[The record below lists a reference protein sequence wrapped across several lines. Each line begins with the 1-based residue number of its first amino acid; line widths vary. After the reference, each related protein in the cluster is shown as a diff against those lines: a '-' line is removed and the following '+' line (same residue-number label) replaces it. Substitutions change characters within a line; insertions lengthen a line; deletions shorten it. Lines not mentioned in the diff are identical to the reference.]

1 MKKTY
6 LLFGMMFF
14 GLFLMAQEYTSKY
27 NATHGI
33 IKDNSPAQ
41 ANTQPKDALVTFFSE
56 DFEGGD
62 LATAGWTALDVD
74 GDTYFWEFWCTST
87 TTHGGTCALV
97 SQSWDGAPLTP
108 NNYAITP
115 QINLTTASGTVF
127 LEWYVRAQDQTWPS
141 EHYDVKI
148 STTGTAAANFTT
160 QLFHET
166 VLAAGPELNLY
177 WKRTVD
183 LSAYAGQNVY
193 IAFIHTNCTDMFRIN
208 IDDVSVYENTI
219 TDAGITDVVAPNNG
233 SSCSLGAAEPVT
245 ITIFNYGGAAITGFP
260 VTYSI
265 NGGTP
270 VTETVSSSIAPA
282 TSYDYTFTQTAD
294 VSALGYYT
302 ISANVNLTADS
313 DGSNNNYADVFSN
326 TDSYIDVAV
335 NSDDQGGQ
343 SWEILNTSN
352 DVIGVHG
359 AYQWNITE
367 STRVCV
373 IDNDCYTFNWFGGTS
388 NTVTISYNGV
398 QQNQTVATGDY
409 SVYAIGGNCLALD
422 ATLASLTF
430 PNYTL
435 PSTNV
440 NITGTVQNIGTTNIT
455 SYSVSYT
462 IDGGASVGTFN
473 VTGINL
479 ATGGTHNFTHDVPFN
494 TAVEATYN
502 IEVTI
507 LNVNGGTD
515 GNTANNVLS
524 KAILVTSS
532 LMQRLVVWEEFSTE
546 SCPNCPPVMDA
557 ILAYEAT
564 QANMIM
570 MTHHSGYYTD
580 FLTIPESE
588 DPGMMEFYNDGGGS
602 YAPAGMADRY
612 YNGLDNDGDGTDDP
626 GPVFWP
632 GSGYGETA
640 IDTRVAEPAFVSV
653 LLNGSYNSSTNA
665 LNLTVSG
672 NFLTTFTGSY
682 GVSVWICQ
690 NNIQESATGQ
700 SGATTSPWIHQHSV
714 RDVLSGVW
722 GDQIT
727 TPTTAGSNY
736 SKTYNFTVPGAWV
749 EADCYIVAFVN
760 KINAANV
767 NDRDIQNAGTVELL
781 NIVTGNQEYILE
793 NNIHIYPNPTSG
805 LIKFLNVENATIDI
819 YNTLGEVVTSVNSNT
834 SYQQIDLSTFDNGTY
849 IVKIVNEG
857 NVITRKIVLEK

>member
-1 MKKTY
+1 MI
-6 LLFGMMFF
+6 LMLMVF
-14 GLFLMAQEYTSKY
+14 GLSVFAQKYTSKQ
-27 NATHGI
+27 NAINGI
-33 IKDNSPAQ
+33 TKDNSVVQP
-41 ANTQPKDALVTFFSE
+41 NTQPKEATVTFFSE

-62 LATAGWTALDVD
+62 MAAAGWTALDVD
-74 GDTYFWEFWCTST
+74 GDTYFWDFWCAST

-97 SQSWDGAPLTP
+97 SQSWDGSPLTP
-108 NNYAITP
+108 NNFAITP

-141 EHYDVKI
+141 EHYDVKV

-160 QLFHET
+160 QLYHET
-166 VLAAGPELNLY
+166 VLAAGPEVNLY

-183 LSAYAGQNVY
+183 LSAYAGQNIY

-219 TDAGITDVVAPNNG
+219 IDAGIIDVVAPNNG

-270 VTETVSSSIAPA
+270 VTETVSASIAPA
-282 TSYDYTFTQTAD
+282 TSYDYTFTQTAN

-326 TDSYIDVAV
+326 TDSYIDVV
-335 NSDDQGGQ
+335 VQSDAAGGQ
-343 SWEILNTSN
+343 SWEIVNTSN
-352 DVIGVHG
+352 DIIGSHA

-388 NTVTISYNGV
+388 NTVTVSYDGV
-398 QQNQTVATGDY
+398 QVDQTTATGDY
-409 SVYAIGGNCLALD
+409 SVYAMGGNCLSLD
-422 ATLASLTF
+422 AALISLNY
-430 PNYTL
+430 PVYTL

-440 NITGTVQNIGTTNIT
+440 NITGTIQNLGTTNIT

-462 IDGGASVGTFN
+462 IDGGASVGTYN
-473 VTGINL
+473 VTGINV
-479 ATGGTHNFTHDVPFN
+479 ATGGTHDFTHNIPFN
-494 TAVEATYN
+494 QSTEATYDV
-502 IEVTI
+502 EVTI
-507 LNVNGGTD
+507 SNVNGGAD
-515 GNTANNVLS
+515 GNTANNVLD

-557 ILAYEAT
+557 ILAYELT
-564 QANMIM
+564 QPNMVM

-580 FLTIPESE
+580 FLTITESE
-588 DPGMMEFYNDGGGS
+588 DPGMMEMFNDGGS
-602 YAPAGMADRY
+602 TYAPAGMADRY
-612 YNGLDNDGDGTDDP
+612 YNGLDNDGDGTNEP

-632 GSGYGETA
+632 GSGYGEAA
-640 IDTRVAEPAFVSV
+640 IDTRAAEPAFVSV
-653 LLNGSYNSSTNA
+653 NINGSYNSSTNA
-665 LNLTVSG
+665 LSVTVHG
-672 NFLTTFTGSY
+672 DFLTTFTGTY
-682 GVSVWICQ
+682 GVSLWICE

-714 RDVLSGVW
+714 RDVLSNVW
-722 GDQIT
+722 GDLIT
-727 TPTTAGSNY
+727 TPTTAGSTY
-736 SKTYNFTVPGAWV
+736 TKTYTLTVPGTWV
-749 EADCYIVAFVN
+749 EANCYIVALVN
-760 KINAANV
+760 KINAGNV
-767 NDRDIQNAGTVELL
+767 NDRAIQNAGTVDLL
-781 NIVTGNQEYILE
+781 NIATGNQEYLVD
-793 NNIHIYPNPTSG
+793 NNVHIFPNPTNG
-805 LIKFLNVENATIDI
+805 MIQFLNVQNAEITIC
-819 YNTLGEVVTSVNSNT
+819 NTLGQMMTSVNSAD
-834 SYQQIDLSTFDNGTY
+834 SYQQIDMSTFENGTY
-849 IVKIVNEG
+849 IVKIVTEG
-857 NVITRKIVLEK
+857 NVITKKIVLEK